1 MEMSFKK
8 FLQLDEET
16 KTALGTIKYNEELN
30 QQVKVKKM
38 KELEKLLRNFDF
50 WYQYMDGD
58 LRSWK
63 KQNELSQEIMK
74 LRVLI
79 GKDGDELFYQY
90 GKKQNY
96 TEAKGKENE
105 FNHQAKKREKKS
117 MFEDMNVNEKDI
129 SLGYSNR
136 QVGEKSITASSF
148 CDGGNLSE
156 NLPSWTAPSESTKR
170 KMQYK

>member
-58 LRSWK
+58 LRAWK

-96 TEAKGKENE
+96 TE
-105 FNHQAKKREKKS
+105 
-117 MFEDMNVNEKDI
+117 
-129 SLGYSNR
+129 
-136 QVGEKSITASSF
+136 
-148 CDGGNLSE
+148 
-156 NLPSWTAPSESTKR
+156 
-170 KMQYK
+170 